1 MAPPNTRAN
10 TRSRQQQPGLTSRR
24 QSGRNNKPG
33 FRRRRPPAL
42 CVDEND
48 VDDVLKSQVRLTHSG
63 AFVIGD
69 FQIDGKGFTLG
80 PSVKAAGLTSLVD
93 SSRPVSDAD
102 VVDGHQTT
110 RVDIQISG
118 INELEVFAV
127 RVCGVGS
134 TSRVRIVRHKA
145 TRQLLALKQVD
156 LDTSAERVQPIIA
169 ELRALHECNS
179 PSIVSFH
186 GAFYSNSCASIVME
200 YMDSGSLKDLATR
213 SLNSSIP
220 EYIISAI
227 AKQILHGLVYLH
239 CSKGII
245 HRDLKPSNILLNSM
259 GRVKLADFGVSGKVS
274 NVTRNRHTFVGT
286 VSYMSPERIMGENHT
301 VSSDIWSF
309 GITLME
315 CALGYFPFTQTAFRS
330 RSKPA
335 FWDMLD
341 TVSTCPT
348 PRLPGN
354 MFSNEFNDFVSSC
367 VSRSPSDRPSA
378 ESLLHHPFIVQSTC
392 TDAELVRYINN
403 VSSVKH
409 DILDVRNLDC
419 VPVPVEAA
427 TVRTFTFA

>member
-48 VDDVLKSQVRLTHSG
+48 VDDVLKSQVRVAIRLWNEPR

-118 INELEVFAV
+118 INELEVFA
-127 RVCGVGS
+127 VCGVGS

-354 MFSNEFNDFVSSC
+354 MFSNEFNDFVSSW
-367 VSRSPSDRPSA
+367 
-378 ESLLHHPFIVQSTC
+378 
-392 TDAELVRYINN
+392 YINN